1 MKFTFDII
9 IDSDLLLLYNKNN
22 IDLQKLP
29 INQLDHKT
37 PSTQNETLIF
47 NH

>member
-9 IDSDLLLLYNKNN
+9 IDSDLLFLYNKNN
-22 IDLQKLP
+22 IDQQKLP

-37 PSTQNETLIF
+37 PSTQNET
-47 NH
+47 

>member
-1 MKFTFDII
+1 MKFTFYII
-9 IDSDLLLLYNKNN
+9 IDSDLLFLYNKNN

-37 PSTQNETLIF
+37 SSTQNET
-47 NH
+47 